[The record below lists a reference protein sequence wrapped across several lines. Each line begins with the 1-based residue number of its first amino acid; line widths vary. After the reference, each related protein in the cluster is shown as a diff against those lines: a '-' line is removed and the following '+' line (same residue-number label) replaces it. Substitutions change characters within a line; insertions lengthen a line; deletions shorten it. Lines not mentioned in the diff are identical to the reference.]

1 MQSSLRVVLLQDG
14 RGLNHELV
22 RAGLAW
28 MYRRYTNDH
37 SVNDLEEEARV
48 ARYGLWAD
56 PNPIPPWEWGIARK
70 NPHKDGG
77 QVLQS
82 YIHLMPL
89 GVRREEVGLL
99 FYRHQHSRSA
109 CHSPFPPD
117 SEASQRSYFS
127 GLRFSCLA
135 TSRHEECGLEAVTSS
150 SEPTRPLPCPF
161 SSAPV
166 TERVTFCRSQPT
178 APASRHPAR
187 LSHQY
192 Q

>member
-77 QVLQS
+77 QK
-82 YIHLMPL
+82 M
-89 GVRREEVGLL
+89 GVRLN
-99 FYRHQHSRSA
+99 
-109 CHSPFPPD
+109 
-117 SEASQRSYFS
+117 
-127 GLRFSCLA
+127 
-135 TSRHEECGLEAVTSS
+135 
-150 SEPTRPLPCPF
+150 RPGFHGQFTKPH
-161 SSAPV
+161 V
-166 TERVTFCRSQPT
+166 
-178 APASRHPAR
+178 
-187 LSHQY
+187 
-192 Q
+192 